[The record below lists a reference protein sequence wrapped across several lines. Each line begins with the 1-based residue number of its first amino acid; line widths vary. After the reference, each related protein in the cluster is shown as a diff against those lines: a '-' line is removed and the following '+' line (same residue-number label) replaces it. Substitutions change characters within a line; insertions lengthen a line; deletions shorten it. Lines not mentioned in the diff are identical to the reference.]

1 MEGRCHRDFSHP
13 GGLCGERPPGA
24 WQPLF
29 LSHSFL
35 LYSEMTTTCLGLR
48 ALICQSD
55 EGVGLDKCISNFFFF
70 FLLRAV
76 PTACGSSQAIAAGL
90 HHSHSNIRS
99 EPRLQPTP
107 QLMATPDP

>member
-70 FLLRAV
+70 FFFL
-76 PTACGSSQAIAAGL
+76 GL
-90 HHSHSNIRS
+90 YPQPV
-99 EPRLQPTP
+99 EVPRL
-107 QLMATPDP
+107 